1 MLECSGPQ
9 IRVLPLKPQPAQ
21 HLRKQCE
28 KHVDITKPQISEKPE
43 AQCSKHSQNNI
54 LHPYYFGR
62 HDAWLCML
70 SIQKRGTV
78 EDARFMAFKRVWR
91 HRPLL
96 WLLQVPSVMSRSVA
110 NSGIGSV

>member
-1 MLECSGPQ
+1 
-9 IRVLPLKPQPAQ
+9 
-21 HLRKQCE
+21 
-28 KHVDITKPQISEKPE
+28 
-43 AQCSKHSQNNI
+43 
-54 LHPYYFGR
+54 
-62 HDAWLCML
+62 ML